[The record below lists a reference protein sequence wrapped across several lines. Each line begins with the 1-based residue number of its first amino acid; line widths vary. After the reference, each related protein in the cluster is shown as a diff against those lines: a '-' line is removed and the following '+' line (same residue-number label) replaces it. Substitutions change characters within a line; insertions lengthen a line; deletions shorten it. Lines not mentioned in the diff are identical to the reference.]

1 MTFFIVWEAYT
12 RDWQLM
18 QKGSR
23 FMSTDDPDIID
34 VDLADYVAD
43 MAKELEIDERFFVI
57 TSVQQLG
64 VLK

>member
-43 MAKELEIDERFFVI
+43 MSKVLDIEERFFVI

>member
-23 FMSTDDPDIID
+23 FMSTDDADIID
-34 VDLADYVAD
+34 VDLADYVAE
-43 MAKELEIDERFFVI
+43 MAKALGIEEKYFVI
-57 TSVQQLG
+57 TSIQQIC

>member
-23 FMSTDDPDIID
+23 FMSANDPDIID

-43 MAKELEIDERFFVI
+43 MAKALGIEEKYLVI
-57 TSVQQLG
+57 TSVQSLG
-64 VLK
+64 FLN

>member
-23 FMSTDDPDIID
+23 FMCTDDPDIID

-43 MAKELEIDERFFVI
+43 MAKALRIEEKYFVI
-57 TSVQQLG
+57 TSVQQLII
-64 VLK
+64 

>member
-12 RDWQLM
+12 SDWQLM

-34 VDLADYVAD
+34 VDLAEYVAD
-43 MAKELEIDERFFVI
+43 MAKALGIEEKYLVI
-57 TSVQQLG
+57 TSVQSLG
-64 VLK
+64 FLN

>member
-12 RDWQLM
+12 RDWQLI

-34 VDLADYVAD
+34 VDLAEYVAD
-43 MAKELEIDERFFVI
+43 MAKALGIEEKYLVI
-57 TSVQQLG
+57 TSVQSLG
-64 VLK
+64 FLN

>member
-12 RDWQLM
+12 CDWQLM

-34 VDLADYVAD
+34 VDLADYVAE
-43 MAKELEIDERFFVI
+43 MAKALGIEEKYFVI
-57 TSVQQLG
+57 TSIQQIG

>member
-12 RDWQLM
+12 LDWQLM

-43 MAKELEIDERFFVI
+43 MATALGIEEKYFVI

>member
-43 MAKELEIDERFFVI
+43 MAKVLEIDERFFVI

>member
-34 VDLADYVAD
+34 VDLAEYVAD
-43 MAKELEIDERFFVI
+43 MAKALGIEEKYFVI
-57 TSVQQLG
+57 TSIQHIC